1 MKRIAVLA
9 LGGLLAAPAFAGG
22 PVEIAPEPMVA
33 APAPVVVAQS
43 ADWGGFY
50 AGAQLGYG
58 DISSDVDGDG
68 ALGGV
73 HAGYRHDF
81 GRMVLGGELDYD
93 FSNIDL
99 SADDGLGGTIDGELD
114 SVARIK
120 LMAGA
125 DLGRSLLYVTAGK
138 AYADVSLG
146 GTDYSDNGN
155 FYGIGMDYAVTDTW
169 TVGGEILKHEFDDFD
184 DQNIDV
190 DATTVK
196 AKVSYNF

>member
-99 SADDGLGGTIDGELD
+99 EDDLGNSGELD
-114 SVARIK
+114 NVARIK

-138 AYADVSLG
+138 AYADVSLA
-146 GTDYSDNGN
+146 GTDYSDNGK

-169 TVGGEILKHEFDDFD
+169 TVGGEILKHEFDGFD
-184 DQNIDV
+184 GTTYDV

>member
-22 PVEIAPEPMVA
+22 PVEIAPEPVVA
-33 APAPVVVAQS
+33 APAPVVVEQS

-58 DISSDVDGDG
+58 DADTNVDGVDGDG

-73 HAGYRHDF
+73 HAGYRYDF
-81 GRMVLGGELDYD
+81 GRAVVGAELDYD
-93 FSNIDL
+93 FSNISLDAPVGGA
-99 SADDGLGGTIDGELD
+99 SADID
-114 SVARIK
+114 SIARVK

-138 AYADVSLG
+138 AYAEVSGAGDDL
-146 GTDYSDNGN
+146 SDNGK

-184 DQNIDV
+184 DSGLDV

>member
-22 PVEIAPEPMVA
+22 PVEIAPEPIVA
-33 APAPVVVAQS
+33 APAPVVVEQS

-93 FSNIDL
+93 FSNIDIEDDTGL
-99 SADDGLGGTIDGELD
+99 SGELD
-114 SVARIK
+114 NVARIK

-138 AYADVSLG
+138 AYADASLG

-169 TVGGEILKHEFDDFD
+169 TVGGEILKHEFDGFD
-184 DQNIDV
+184 DTAYDI